1 MNNDKYVQQLERLI
15 ARELLPVYERYTRE
29 NNIPQIEMPQTLLD
43 NIKRKQQIPVLLK
56 PKEILP

>member
-29 NNIPQIEMPQTLLD
+29 NNLPQIEMPQTLLE

>member
-29 NNIPQIEMPQTLLD
+29 NNLPAIEMPAALLE
-43 NIKRKQQIPVLLK
+43 NIRRKQQVPVLLK

>member
-29 NNIPQIEMPQTLLD
+29 NNLPAVEMPPTLLE
-43 NIKRKQQIPVLLK
+43 NIRRKQQVPVLLK
-56 PKEILP
+56 PKKILP

>member
-29 NNIPQIEMPQTLLD
+29 NNIPQIEMPQTLLE

>member
-29 NNIPQIEMPQTLLD
+29 NNITQVEMPQALLE

-56 PKEILP
+56 PKEI

>member
-29 NNIPQIEMPQTLLD
+29 NNLPAIEMPPALLE
-43 NIKRKQQIPVLLK
+43 NIRRKQQVPVLLK
-56 PKEILP
+56 PKEIQP

>member
-29 NNIPQIEMPQTLLD
+29 NNLPAVEMPQTLLE
-43 NIKRKQQIPVLLK
+43 NIRRKQQIPALLK

>member
-29 NNIPQIEMPQTLLD
+29 NNLPAVEMPPTLLE
-43 NIKRKQQIPVLLK
+43 NIRRKQQVPVLLK